1 MRGNSLKMSIKKRVA
16 NFGRKGIKDLWI
28 LENGN
33 VLSAEVWESKGSICN
48 HPIEGIK
55 GRALKDSRREHF
67 LEAELVENSG
77 GTWEIGWGRAGIG
90 QSSEW

>member
-1 MRGNSLKMSIKKRVA
+1 MGGNSLKMSIKKRVA
-16 NFGRKGIKDLWI
+16 NFCLKAIKDLWI

-33 VLSAEVWESKGSICN
+33 MLSAEVWDNGSICN

-55 GRALKDSRREHF
+55 GRALKDSRRKNF
-67 LEAELVENSG
+67 LEAELVENGG
-77 GTWEIGWGRAGIG
+77 GTWEIRWGRAGIG